1 MTKEERKPH
10 ELEVERREDEPIERT
25 MARVTIDPKSRNANL
40 AMVFGSAAF
49 GDTHKPGIMDSAMV
63 VGEEIQRAVNGDLTL
78 ASRTL
83 TAQALSLDAIFTEMA
98 RRSAMNLGQYPD
110 AVERYMRLALKAQSN
125 CRLTLETLAKLHQPR
140 EQTVRHVHVNEGG
153 QAIVADHFHQHA
165 GGPTNAE
172 SVKQSHATRTA
183 GQRTALPCPDAGGDG
198 VSIASGEG
206 AATLPDARRD

>member
-1 MTKEERKPH
+1 MTKAKRKPN

-25 MARVTIDPKSRNANL
+25 MARITIDPKSRNANL
-40 AMVFGSAAF
+40 VMAFGSAAF
-49 GDTHKPGIMDSAMV
+49 GDTHKPGIMDSATV

-110 AVERYMRLALKAQSN
+110 AVERFMRLALKAQSN
-125 CRLTLETLAKLHQPR
+125 CRMTLETLAKLHQPR

-153 QAIVADHFHQHA
+153 QAIVADNFHHHT
-165 GGPTNAE
+165 GGMQNAE
-172 SVKQSHATRTA
+172 TAEQSHATGAA
-183 GQRTALPCPDAGGDG
+183 GQSAALPCPDADRDG
-198 VSIASGEG
+198 VPIASGEG
-206 AATLPDARRD
+206 AATVPDARRD